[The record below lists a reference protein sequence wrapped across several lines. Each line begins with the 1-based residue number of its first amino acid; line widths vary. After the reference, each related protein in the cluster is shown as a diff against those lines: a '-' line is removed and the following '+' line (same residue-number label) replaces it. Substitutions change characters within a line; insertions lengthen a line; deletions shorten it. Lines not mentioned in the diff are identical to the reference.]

1 MLLRYIPSGEGVVVF
16 NLAVRGGFMFME
28 EDMPWRKEGRDD
40 ADACEALLAVRYPEL
55 KSSMDALLSL
65 DGDTMF
71 QLHCKLNYVSRCLRC
86 FVIGISKCFSSCLK
100 SMFSCNLHTNS
111 YVEDSSLNTQV

>member
-1 MLLRYIPSGEGVVVF
+1 
-16 NLAVRGGFMFME
+16 MFME

-71 QLHCKLNYVSRCLRC
+71 QLHCKLNY
-86 FVIGISKCFSSCLK
+86 G
-100 SMFSCNLHTNS
+100 
-111 YVEDSSLNTQV
+111 

>member
-1 MLLRYIPSGEGVVVF
+1 MLLRYIPSGEGVVVC
-16 NLAVRGGFMFME
+16 NVAERRGFMFMFME

-71 QLHCKLNYVSRCLRC
+71 QLHCKLNY
-86 FVIGISKCFSSCLK
+86 G
-100 SMFSCNLHTNS
+100 
-111 YVEDSSLNTQV
+111 